1 MASRVSDPTI
11 AAFERT
17 LITKDRFD
25 DFQRGDDEALS
36 DLELKGLETFTGIG
50 CTTCHTGPLL
60 GGGMYQKVGL
70 VHPYENFSDLGRE
83 AVTRT
88 KTTNTNSR
96 CQPFAMWPSP
106 GPTSMMEG

>member
-1 MASRVSDPTI
+1 MRALFVKAFPEAETALTYDNMAEAI

-60 GGGMYQKVGL
+60 GGHVS
-70 VHPYENFSDLGRE
+70 E
-83 AVTRT
+83 
-88 KTTNTNSR
+88 SR
-96 CQPFAMWPSP
+96 SGQSIRKFQRSRARSRHQRRR
-106 GPTSMMEG
+106 